1 MNTDVIRVLLI
12 EDNPGDARLV
22 RENLAL
28 SGTPAFHLDW
38 APDLAAG
45 LQHLAEN
52 TVDAVLLD
60 LGLPDSSGIATF
72 EKVRARLSQVP
83 VILLTGLEDDAL
95 ASQAMRSGA
104 QDYLV
109 KSDVSGR
116 LLGRMILY
124 AIERKRTV
132 EALRK
137 SEAQLSNA
145 AVIARLGPWEYD
157 VEKDVFIFNDQFF
170 AVFRTTAAAVGGY
183 TMKPAEY
190 AKRFVHPED
199 QGIVEVEMRKALETD
214 DPGFN
219 RQLEHRVIRADGST
233 GHISVR
239 YFIVKDAKGKTV
251 KTYGVNQD
259 ITDRKRAE
267 EKLRESEER
276 YRELIENINSG
287 VAVYEAVDDG
297 RDFIFREFNRAGE
310 RIDHEP
316 RESLIGKSILAARP
330 GIETI
335 GLLEALRKVWRTGE
349 PANIP
354 KAFYQD
360 EHLSGWYENYI
371 YKLPTGEIVV
381 VFENITEREQAAEKL
396 QESERKLKE
405 AQALGR
411 VGSWEFDIEKQE
423 FTWSD
428 ETYRLFGRN
437 PELGPPSL
445 EEESKYYSPDQYEK
459 LRASVSR
466 AIAEKKDI
474 DYDVEVELPGRE
486 KRSFTSRIHPI
497 KDAQG
502 TVVRL
507 FGTVQD
513 ITVRKQRERELE
525 AVAAVSAAMRGA
537 LTRAEMIPVIL
548 DQLKSILDADG
559 IMMTLPMPN
568 SRELMVELGRGA
580 WASTT
585 GGKIPLSSETVA
597 RALASGQPYLKNDIR
612 KHTRPLNSEM
622 LGDSRA
628 IACIPFIAQTQII
641 GLLWVGSRRNLTE
654 RDLQLLTAVADIAA
668 SALRRVTLLEQTEER
683 LRKLD
688 SLRIIDQ
695 AITGSVNLGIILNV
709 VARQAIDL
717 LKADAASVLLLQPQT
732 AILKFTTGSGFRT
745 KEIERTRLRLG
756 EGQAGKAALDR
767 KTVSIP
773 DLAADTGTFRRV
785 MIENEGFVSH
795 HATPLISKGQVKGV
809 LEVFRRT
816 PLNIDSDW
824 FGFFEILAEQAAIA
838 IDNAQMFD
846 GLQRS
851 NADLSM
857 AYDATIEGWSRA
869 LDLRDKETEGHTE
882 RVTETTLKLARSM
895 GFSEGELVHIRRGAL
910 LHDIG
915 KMGIP
920 DSILLKPGPLDD
932 HEWKIMR
939 QHPVQAFALL
949 SPITYLRPALDI
961 PYCHHEKWDGSG
973 YPRGLKGDLIPLAAR
988 LFAVVDVWDALLSDR
1003 PYRPPWPAEKV
1014 LEHIQAQSGTHFDP
1028 AAVTAFLAIV

>member
-1 MNTDVIRVLLI
+1 V
-12 EDNPGDARLV
+12 
-22 RENLAL
+22 
-28 SGTPAFHLDW
+28 
-38 APDLAAG
+38 
-45 LQHLAEN
+45 
-52 TVDAVLLD
+52 
-60 LGLPDSSGIATF
+60 
-72 EKVRARLSQVP
+72 
-83 VILLTGLEDDAL
+83 
-95 ASQAMRSGA
+95 
-104 QDYLV
+104 
-109 KSDVSGR
+109 
-116 LLGRMILY
+116 
-124 AIERKRTV
+124 
-132 EALRK
+132 
-137 SEAQLSNA
+137 
-145 AVIARLGPWEYD
+145 
-157 VEKDVFIFNDQFF
+157 KDV
-170 AVFRTTAAAVGGY
+170 
-183 TMKPAEY
+183 
-190 AKRFVHPED
+190 
-199 QGIVEVEMRKALETD
+199 
-214 DPGFN
+214 
-219 RQLEHRVIRADGST
+219 
-233 GHISVR
+233 
-239 YFIVKDAKGKTV
+239 KGKTV

-259 ITDRKRAE
+259 ITERKRAE
-267 EKLRESEER
+267 EKLRESE
-276 YRELIENINSG
+276 
-287 VAVYEAVDDG
+287 
-297 RDFIFREFNRAGE
+297 
-310 RIDHEP
+310 
-316 RESLIGKSILAARP
+316 K
-330 GIETI
+330 
-335 GLLEALRKVWRTGE
+335 
-349 PANIP
+349 
-354 KAFYQD
+354 Q
-360 EHLSGWYENYI
+360 
-371 YKLPTGEIVV
+371 
-381 VFENITEREQAAEKL
+381 
-396 QESERKLKE
+396 LKE
-405 AQALGR
+405 AQALGG
-411 VGSWEFDIEKQE
+411 VGSWEFDIEKLQ

-437 PELGPPSL
+437 PELGPPSVQ
-445 EEESKYYSPDQYEK
+445 EDSKYYSPDQYEK
-459 LRASVSR
+459 LQANVSR
-466 AIAEKKDI
+466 AISEKKDI

-497 KDAQG
+497 KDARG

-597 RALASGQPYLKNDIR
+597 RALASGRPYLKNDIR

-895 GFSEGELVHIRRGAL
+895 GFSEGELIHIRRGAL

-920 DSILLKPGPLDD
+920 DSILLKPGPLDE
-932 HEWKIMR
+932 HEWEIMR
-939 QHPVQAFALL
+939 QHPAQANALL
-949 SPITYLRPALDI
+949 APIAYLRPALDI

-1028 AAVTAFLAIV
+1028 AAVKAFLAIV